1 MWENMRVLPSV
12 AFYAKRIEIFSNAT
26 LEIRTN

>member
-1 MWENMRVLPSV
+1 MRKHEVLPSGT
-12 AFYAKRIEIFSNAT
+12 FYAKRVKIFSSAT

>member
-1 MWENMRVLPSV
+1 MRKHEVLSSG
-12 AFYAKRIEIFSNAT
+12 AFYVKRIEIFSNAT